1 MKIFRF
7 SLFCFLLTALSSCD
21 DSSTSA
27 TEVNEP
33 SSSSK
38 IKESSSSIKASSSSS
53 VKISSSVQQNTSS
66 SSSTKSDIQ
75 QTNYNPDTGLLTD
88 ERDGKVYKTVKIG
101 NQIWMAENL
110 NFDIKDYPNTIINRN
125 IYGNDTRYE
134 KEAICPKK
142 STEDDCEKYGR
153 LYTQKGFLLSLND
166 KRVFGHFPAVPDSI
180 QPYQGVCPRGWHVP
194 NFDEWQTLFSNVY
207 VNELVA
213 TEDGGNNKSG
223 FNSKVIGFAF
233 NETEDNI
240 YDKTYGYDSTLTV
253 YASITE
259 ATANDIEGIWLEANF
274 AKVQQASKE
283 LFFAVRC
290 LKD

>member
-1 MKIFRF
+1 MKKIFPLF
-7 SLFCFLLTALSSCD
+7 SLLLTALSSCS

-27 TEVNEP
+27 TEVSEP

-38 IKESSSSIKASSSSS
+38 IEASSSSIESSSSSSL
-53 VKISSSVQQNTSS
+53 KISSSEQQTSS
-66 SSSTKSDIQ
+66 SSSNAKSDLQ
-75 QTNYNPDTGLLTD
+75 PTNYNPDTGLLTD
-88 ERDGKVYKTVKIG
+88 ERDGNVYKTVKIG

-110 NFDIKDYPNTIINRN
+110 NFDIKDYPSTITSRDF
-125 IYGNDTRYE
+125 YGNDTRYE

-180 QPYQGVCPRGWHVP
+180 QPYQGICPSGWHVP

-207 VNELVA
+207 LNELVA

-233 NETEDNI
+233 NKTEGNI
-240 YDKTYGYDSTLTV
+240 YEKTFGYDSTLTV
-253 YASITE
+253 YATVTE
-259 ATANDIEGIWLEANF
+259 ATANDIEGIWLEANH
-274 AKVQQASKE
+274 AQVQLASKE

-290 LKD
+290 LMN